1 MKPVPGADLAAM
13 NPPRRRCGKGERG
26 EPSRYVLVALSAL
39 VPSHC
44 APGCAP
50 SQAPAVLVRLA
61 MLYVHD
67 EAPYDV
73 VRLLRLS
80 AGLVAAMVGARIATV
95 ATLFRGFNTL
105 IPIIRALVLTR
116 RTLLCRRRARTRS
129 GW

>member
-44 APGCAP
+44 APVCAP

-80 AGLVAAMVGARIATV
+80 GALSLRWLVPLLRRLLPYSGFSIP
-95 ATLFRGFNTL
+95 LFR
-105 IPIIRALVLTR
+105 
-116 RTLLCRRRARTRS
+116 
-129 GW
+129 

>member
-1 MKPVPGADLAAM
+1 MRPVPGADLAAM
-13 NPPRRRCGKGERG
+13 NRASAQMWQGERG

-44 APGCAP
+44 VPVCAP

-80 AGLVAAMVGARIATV
+80 AGLVAAMVGALIATV
-95 ATLFRGFNTL
+95 ATLFRVFNAL
-105 IPIIRALVLTR
+105 IPIIRALVLA
-116 RTLLCRRRARTRS
+116 CPYS
-129 GW
+129 VV